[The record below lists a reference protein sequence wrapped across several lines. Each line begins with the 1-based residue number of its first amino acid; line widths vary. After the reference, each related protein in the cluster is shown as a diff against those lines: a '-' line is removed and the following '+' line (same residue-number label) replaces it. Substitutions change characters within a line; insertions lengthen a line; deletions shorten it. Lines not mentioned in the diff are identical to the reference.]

1 MRIAIVFIEFFS
13 KKQSNL
19 LQKSNVK

>member
-1 MRIAIVFIEFFS
+1 MRIAIVFIEPFS